1 MLPIP
6 VTNVLNHT
14 KTMKNGKELRFEGAQ
29 NMKKTFISASV
40 ASVLA
45 LASFG
50 ALAEGPSFYGRLELA
65 VTNTE
70 TGATL
75 QSGTNGLD
83 ANYADENNAGTY
95 LENNFSLLGVKGSEK
110 IADGYDVVYQMEF
123 QVENTS
129 GTGDVFKARNT
140 YLGLKTNAG
149 TVLVGRNDTVF
160 KQAEGAVDVFG
171 NTNADIDRLVSAQ
184 TRSADGVWYY
194 SPKIADLVT
203 LNATYLFDDNDTTAK
218 TNESLYALSATLGD
232 SKFKE
237 QNYYVAVAYNKGIAG
252 VDAYRGVAQVKFGD
266 FKVGGLF
273 QNSESV
279 TDSSVDGNTYFV
291 NVVYTLN
298 GVNLKAEYG
307 SDEAGFG
314 NYYKNVNKG
323 GATGTDISVQN
334 FNVGADY
341 RLSKSTMVYGQYAM
355 YRGDH
360 VVAGNKVDL
369 QDDNVFS
376 VGVRYDF

>member
-1 MLPIP
+1 
-6 VTNVLNHT
+6 
-14 KTMKNGKELRFEGAQ
+14 
-29 NMKKTFISASV
+29 MKKTFISASV

-65 VTNTE
+65 LTNTE

-75 QSGTNGLD
+75 QSGTNGVD
-83 ANYADENNAGTY
+83 TKNYADENNAGTY
-95 LENNFSLLGVKGSEK
+95 LENNFSLLGVKGTEK

-129 GTGDVFKARNT
+129 GSGDVFKARNT
-140 YLGLKTNAG
+140 FLGLKTNAG

-160 KQAEGAVDVFG
+160 KQAEGNVDVFG

-194 SPKIADLVT
+194 SPKIANLVT
-203 LNATYLFDDNDTTAK
+203 LNATYLFDDNDTTAT

-237 QNYYVAVAYNKGIAG
+237 QNYYLAVAYNKGIDT
-252 VDAYRGVAQVKFGD
+252 VDAYRGVAQVKLGQ
-266 FKVGGLF
+266 FKLGGLF
-273 QNSESV
+273 QNSES
-279 TDSSVDGNTYFV
+279 TFNSAIDGNTYFV
-291 NVVYTLN
+291 NVAYDLN

-307 SDEAGFG
+307 VDEAGYGSYF
-314 NYYKNVNKG
+314 KNLSGYDFRKDTTANLAV
-323 GATGTDISVQN
+323 TDTDINIQN
-334 FNVGADY
+334 FNIGADY

-355 YRGDH
+355 YKGDFELNGG
-360 VVAGNKVDL
+360 AKVDL
-369 QDDNVFS
+369 KDDNVVS

>member
-1 MLPIP
+1 
-6 VTNVLNHT
+6 
-14 KTMKNGKELRFEGAQ
+14 
-29 NMKKTFISASV
+29 MKKTFISASV

-65 VTNTE
+65 TTYTD

-75 QSGTNGLD
+75 QTGTNGVDLG
-83 ANYADENNAGTY
+83 ESGTY
-95 LENNFSLLGVKGSEK
+95 LENNFSLLGVKGTEK

-129 GTGDVFKARNT
+129 SKGDVFKARNT

-149 TVLVGRNDTVF
+149 TVLFGRNDTVF
-160 KQAEGAVDVFG
+160 KQAEGNVDLFG
-171 NTNADIDRLVSAQ
+171 NTNADIDRLISAQ

-194 SPKIADLVT
+194 SPKIANLVT
-203 LNATYLFDDNDTTAK
+203 LNATYLFDDNDTTAT

-237 QNYYVAVAYNKGIAG
+237 QNYYLAVAYNKGIDT
-252 VDAYRGVAQVKFGD
+252 VDAYRGVAQVKLGQ
-266 FKVGGLF
+266 FKLGGLF
-273 QNSESV
+273 QNSES
-279 TDSSVDGNTYFV
+279 TFNSAIDGNTYFV
-291 NVVYTLN
+291 NVAYDLN

-307 SDEAGFG
+307 VDEAGYGSYF
-314 NYYKNVNKG
+314 KNLSGYDFRDNTKA
-323 GATGTDISVQN
+323 ATLAVTDTDISVQN
-334 FNVGADY
+334 FNIGADY

-355 YRGDH
+355 YKGDFDLNG
-360 VVAGNKVDL
+360 AGKVDL
-369 QDDNVFS
+369 KDDNVVS